1 MTTSTPPAAGEF
13 VSIPLKQLVDNPDN
27 PRRQFDVTDLKE
39 LADSIRAIG
48 VVEPIIVRPNGKGT
62 SIFEIIA
69 GHRRSRA
76 AALAGLAAIPAI
88 VKDLSD
94 DQALEV
100 ALVENLQR
108 KDLHPLDEAACFGAM
123 RGRLKLTAAQIAA
136 KCHRPEGYVASRL
149 KLLVLS
155 EAARKEFAKGTFGI
169 GVANE
174 LARVEDR
181 GAQEKA
187 LKGILGEIREHGDIS
202 PRGARGIIEENHLL
216 RLANAPFDTT
226 DPELVAAAGPC
237 TTCPKRS
244 GNQKA
249 LFPDLGDPDLC
260 GDEQCFR
267 QKCDLGWLVHA
278 EKALAEG
285 KDVMDEDAAKRVFVR
300 EHYDGSPNVKYDAE
314 WQIASETSYSHSGSP
329 TFAALAKKEGIPIT
343 VARDPHTMRVV
354 ELVPKADIEKI
365 TKRDRASDGRQR
377 TSRTKDGAQAKKQ
390 KTRAR
395 YHDLA
400 VRAIVDALREG
411 GAPKDWERW
420 AASQLVES
428 IWSGPVKDTVRS
440 RALATPEEARQKHK
454 GGYVEDRSSAIL
466 QKWLQGC
473 HRDECIGLI
482 FELLIRRDLENHAYS
497 IEESNRL
504 SSAAA
509 FLKVDL
515 KKLAKQAAS
524 ELAARKPKKAE
535 AAK

>member
-1 MTTSTPPAAGEF
+1 MPLELDRAGDVLLNADGGVLPRADWQRSAGNQSRQITLFIVSPSQAMASLEPQESKTPMTTSTPPPPASS

-187 LKGILGEIREHGDIS
+187 LKGDPWGDPRARRHLAAGRARHHRGEPSVAFGKRAVRHHGS
-202 PRGARGIIEENHLL
+202 GAR
-216 RLANAPFDTT
+216 R
-226 DPELVAAAGPC
+226 
-237 TTCPKRS
+237 RS
-244 GNQKA
+244 G
-249 LFPDLGDPDLC
+249 
-260 GDEQCFR
+260 
-267 QKCDLGWLVHA
+267 
-278 EKALAEG
+278 
-285 KDVMDEDAAKRVFVR
+285 
-300 EHYDGSPNVKYDAE
+300 
-314 WQIASETSYSHSGSP
+314 
-329 TFAALAKKEGIPIT
+329 
-343 VARDPHTMRVV
+343 
-354 ELVPKADIEKI
+354 
-365 TKRDRASDGRQR
+365 
-377 TSRTKDGAQAKKQ
+377 AQ
-390 KTRAR
+390 
-395 YHDLA
+395 
-400 VRAIVDALREG
+400 
-411 GAPKDWERW
+411 
-420 AASQLVES
+420 
-428 IWSGPVKDTVRS
+428 
-440 RALATPEEARQKHK
+440 
-454 GGYVEDRSSAIL
+454 
-466 QKWLQGC
+466 
-473 HRDECIGLI
+473 
-482 FELLIRRDLENHAYS
+482 
-497 IEESNRL
+497 
-504 SSAAA
+504 
-509 FLKVDL
+509 
-515 KKLAKQAAS
+515 
-524 ELAARKPKKAE
+524 
-535 AAK
+535 